1 MRHNR
6 SGGKMFWT
14 LVWGLGLAGQLCW
27 NIENQWFNTFV
38 YAKIAKDS
46 TIVTLMVITS
56 ALVTTFSTFF
66 FGTLSDRRGARR
78 KYISIGYILWG
89 VFTILFG
96 MTELIEKGAVSM
108 GSRLAV
114 LVAVLVVLADD
125 VMSFFGSM
133 GNDSGYNAWTNDN
146 TTDRNRGQIGAALA
160 TQPVIGTIVGTV
172 LGGQLVGSND
182 NYQRLFWS
190 MGVFVIAMGA
200 LSLLFLKD
208 APQLAPHRE
217 GTFWKQFGNVFNF
230 KSFFAR
236 REMVLVALTTTLYF
250 IPFNIFFVHMGNWLI
265 YRIGFTA
272 DTMGLMQG
280 VGLIAAMAL
289 AIPTIGLINKNK
301 TPYVAAVAAVLT
313 IAGLWLIYLT
323 VRPGTVDT
331 SAIFAAKNVPVL
343 FGVFLVGAGYI
354 LVMQAMTMWV
364 KQLYPENS
372 RGQFEGVR
380 VLFFTL
386 IHDYR
391 HRDWQHPYQKRR
403 RQYRQPVRH
412 HRKHSHRNH
421 LLLGCAACDAHVP
434 AAVLFRQALLPPPA
448 RADREIGGGRRSE
461 GNRLSRAVAG
471 RPGECGVP
479 RLRPAYAVRL

>member
-1 MRHNR
+1 MKTKTK
-6 SGGKMFWT
+6 SGGAMFWT

-46 TIVTLMVITS
+46 TIVTMMVITS
-56 ALVTTFSTFF
+56 ALATAFSTFF
-66 FGTLSDRRGARR
+66 FGTLSDRHGTRR
-78 KYISIGYILWG
+78 KFISLGYILWG
-89 VFTILFG
+89 IFTILFG
-96 MTELIEKGAVSM
+96 MTELIEKGAIGA
-108 GSRLAV
+108 GSRIAV

-133 GNDSGYNAWTNDN
+133 GNDSGYNAWTNDS

-172 LGGQLVGSND
+172 LGGQLIGSND

-190 MGVFVIAMGA
+190 MGVFVILMGT

-208 APQLAPHRE
+208 APQLKPYRE
-217 GTFWKQFGNVFNF
+217 GTFWHQFGSVFNF
-230 KSFFAR
+230 KSFFER
-236 REMVLVALTTTLYF
+236 REMVLVAVTTTLYF

-272 DTMGLMQG
+272 DTMGLVQG
-280 VGLIAAMAL
+280 IGLIAAMIL
-289 AIPTIGLINKNK
+289 AIPTIGLINKHK
-301 TPYVAAVAAVLT
+301 TPFVAAAATVLS
-313 IAGLWLIYLT
+313 IAGLWLLYLY

-331 SAIFAAKNVPVL
+331 SGIFVAKNIPL
-343 FGVFLVGAGYI
+343 LIAVFLVGAGYI

-380 VLFFTL
+380 VMFFTL
-386 IHDYR
+386 I
-391 HRDWQHPYQKRR
+391 PMTIGTIIGNIIIKTGAGTFVN
-403 RQYRQPVRH
+403 QYGITENIPTE
-412 HRKHSHRNH
+412 
-421 LLLGCAACDAHVP
+421 AIFFWA
-434 AAVLFRQALLPPPA
+434 ALLVMLMFIPLYYSA
-448 RADREIGGGRRSE
+448 K
-461 GNRLSRAVAG
+461 LYHK
-471 RPGECGVP
+471 
-479 RLRPAYAVRL
+479 RLREEGKW